1 MVQRNYV
8 IAIIVIVLFVILA
21 LVGYAI
27 YAIQNRVSLFAKKER
42 ELDEE
47 EATEE

>member
-1 MVQRNYV
+1 MIAV
-8 IAIIVIVLFVILA
+8 IIIILFVILA

-27 YAIQNRVSLFAKKER
+27 YAVQNRVSIFAKREK

-47 EATEE
+47 EAE

>member
-1 MVQRNYV
+1 MQRNYV
-8 IAIIVIVLFVILA
+8 IAIIIIVLFVLLA

-47 EATEE
+47 E

>member
-8 IAIIVIVLFVILA
+8 IAIIVLVLFFVLGV
-21 LVGYAI
+21 VGYAI
-27 YAIQNRVSLFAKKER
+27 YAVQNKVSLFARREK

-47 EATEE
+47 EE

>member
-8 IAIIVIVLFVILA
+8 IAIIVICLFVVLA

-27 YAIQNRVSLFAKKER
+27 YAIQNRVSLFARREK

-47 EATEE
+47 EE

>member
-8 IAIIVIVLFVILA
+8 IAIIVIALFVVLA
-21 LVGYAI
+21 IVGYAI
-27 YAIQNRVSLFAKKER
+27 YAIQNRVSLFAKREK

-47 EATEE
+47 E

>member
-8 IAIIVIVLFVILA
+8 IAIIVIILFVALA

-27 YAIQNRVSLFAKKER
+27 YAVQNRVSLFAKREK

-47 EATEE
+47 EAE